1 MLRLI
6 TYSTCLVAFSL
17 FTQTSFRAQTL
28 STCGPSPPLP
38 ANVKPGVNSLAFT
51 KDGKTLVVAGG
62 DGKIRLLDAS
72 SGDVQKVLS
81 GHTNAIYIATFSPD
95 EKLLA
100 SSSRD
105 LTARIWDV
113 SSGRELHKFSGFRCS
128 VKTVAF
134 SPNGKTVAAS
144 GNDGMIKLWDLKTE
158 KELHSLIHKNSAEI
172 DMGVY
177 NVIFDRSG
185 KKLYAGNGD
194 GTISEWDVVTGKETR
209 NWKAHEGNAFRL
221 EFNRDYSL
229 LASSGFEGT
238 VKLWDTSNWREVR
251 SMSMARSAAA
261 FNFASTGLVFSHDG
275 KLIAASGIGLDEK
288 RANYVYVQ
296 AIVWK
301 VDSGEKLWTIEGH
314 KFDANGLTF
323 TRDDK
328 FLLTGS
334 VDRTIKF
341 WDMKTGTESRAI
353 ELQQTESKEKDK
365 FDLAYNEENNVT
377 RIMLHG
383 IKIPKHKDN
392 FSVGAAFLF
401 EGKVLKERP
410 CCVTLFFNSFSTED
424 RRYEKN
430 HNLTLWADGVKLRSG
445 PINYDW
451 NLLGTW
457 LQETMWISITYENF
471 SKLANSK
478 KPKTQLGS
486 FKFDLTREQ
495 IEGLRELEA
504 RMKPLETPTPKQ

>member
-6 TYSTCLVAFSL
+6 IHTTCLLALSVFIHNS
-17 FTQTSFRAQTL
+17 SRAQTL
-28 STCGPSPPLP
+28 STCQPSPPLP
-38 ANVKPGVNSLAFT
+38 ANPKPGVNSVAFT
-51 KDGKTLVVAGG
+51 RDGKTLVVGG
-62 DGKIRLLDAS
+62 SDGKIRLLDAS
-72 SGDVQKVLS
+72 SGEVKKTLS
-81 GHTNAIYIATFSPD
+81 GHTNAIYIATLSSD

-113 SSGRELHKFSGFRCS
+113 SSGRELHKFSGFRCA

-144 GNDGMIKLWDLKTE
+144 GNDGVIKLWGVKTE
-158 KELHSLIHKNSAEI
+158 KELQSLIHKNSAEI

-185 KKLYAGNGD
+185 KKLYAANGD
-194 GTISEWDVVTGKETR
+194 GTISEWDIATGKEIR
-209 NWKAHEGNAFRL
+209 NWKAHDGNAYRL

-229 LASSGFEGT
+229 LASSGFDGT

-251 SMSMARSAAA
+251 SMSLTRPAAA
-261 FNFASTGLVFSHDG
+261 FNFPSTGLAFSQDG
-275 KLIAASGIGLDEK
+275 KLIAAGGAGLNEK
-288 RANYVYVQ
+288 QTSYVYVQ
-296 AIVWK
+296 AVVWK

-314 KFDANGLTF
+314 KFDINGLTF

-341 WDMKTGTESRAI
+341 WDMKTGQESRAI
-353 ELQQTESKEKDK
+353 TLQQTASEEKEKINIG
-365 FDLAYNEENNVT
+365 YSEEDNIT
-377 RIMLHG
+377 RIMLNG
-383 IKIPKHKDN
+383 IEIPKHKDR
-392 FSVGAAFLF
+392 FSIGAAFQF

-410 CCVTLFFNSFSTED
+410 CCVTLFFNSFSVTD

-430 HNLTLWADGVKLRSG
+430 HDLTLWADGVKLRSG

-457 LQETMWISITYENF
+457 LQETLWISITYENF
-471 SKLANSK
+471 SKLTNGKNAK
-478 KPKTQLGS
+478 AQLGS
-486 FKFDLTREQ
+486 FQFDLTREQ

-504 RMKPLETPTPKQ
+504 RMKP

>member
-1 MLRLI
+1 MFRLI
-6 TYSTCLVAFSL
+6 ICTTCLVALSL
-17 FTQTSFRAQTL
+17 FNETSSRAQTL
-28 STCGPSPPLP
+28 SDCSQPPPLP
-38 ANVKPGVNSLAFT
+38 ANPKPGVNSVAFT
-51 KDGKTLVVAGG
+51 RDGKTLVVAGG
-62 DGKIRLLDAS
+62 DGKIRLLDAT
-72 SGDVQKVLS
+72 SGDVQKTLS
-81 GHTNAIYIATFSPD
+81 GHTNAIYIATLSPD

-134 SPNGKTVAAS
+134 SPNGKMLAAS
-144 GNDGMIKLWDLKTE
+144 GNDGMIKLWDVKTG
-158 KELHSLIHKNSAEI
+158 KELQSLVHNNSAEI

-185 KKLYAGNGD
+185 KKLYAANGD
-194 GTISEWDVVTGKETR
+194 GTINEWDVGTGKETR
-209 NWKAHEGNAFRL
+209 NWKAHQRNAYRL

-238 VKLWDTSNWREVR
+238 VKLWDTTNWQEVG
-251 SMSMARSAAA
+251 SMSLARPAAA
-261 FNFASTGLVFSHDG
+261 FNFGSTGLVFSHDG
-275 KLIAASGIGLDEK
+275 KLIAASGAGMDEK
-288 RANYVYVQ
+288 RTTYVYVQ
-296 AIVWK
+296 TIVWK

-314 KFDANGLTF
+314 RFDVNGLTF
-323 TRDDK
+323 SRDDK

-341 WDMKTGTESRAI
+341 WDMKTGLESRAI
-353 ELQQTESKEKDK
+353 TLQQAGSEEKEKIN
-365 FDLAYNEENNVT
+365 LAYSEEDNVT

-383 IKIPKHKDN
+383 IAIPKHKDR
-392 FSVGAAFLF
+392 FSIGAAFLF
-401 EGKVLKERP
+401 EGKTLTERP
-410 CCVTLFFNSFSTED
+410 CCVTLFFNSFSLAD

-445 PINYDW
+445 PINYEW

-457 LQETMWISITYENF
+457 LQETMWISVTYENF
-471 SKLANSK
+471 SKLTNGKNAK
-478 KPKTQLGS
+478 AQLGS

-495 IEGLRELEA
+495 IEGLRELQA
-504 RMKPLETPTPKQ
+504 RMTP